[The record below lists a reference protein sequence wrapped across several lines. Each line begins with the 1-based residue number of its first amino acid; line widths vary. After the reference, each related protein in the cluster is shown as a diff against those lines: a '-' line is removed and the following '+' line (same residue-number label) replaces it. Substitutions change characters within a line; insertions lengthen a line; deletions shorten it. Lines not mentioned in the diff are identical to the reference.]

1 MQEVLNTTVDTVNE
15 NQLGQ
20 IEAQNGTM
28 TGQGTGIGKETEI
41 ADHAEIAQRIEET
54 ETEEAEIEI
63 EIEIETETETETE
76 TDIVTVDAA
85 AVTERGTT
93 TEDPAE
99 EVKAQDTAADKVVV
113 EIAQLF
119 LSISDQES

>member
-1 MQEVLNTTVDTVNE
+1 VNE

-63 EIEIETETETETE
+63 EIEIETETETET
-76 TDIVTVDAA
+76 DIVTVDAA

-113 EIAQLF
+113 EIVQLF
-119 LSISDQES
+119 LSTSDQES

>member
-28 TGQGTGIGKETEI
+28 TDQGTGIGKETEI
-41 ADHAEIAQRIEET
+41 ADHAEIAQRIGET

-63 EIEIETETETETE
+63 EKEIETE

>member
-28 TGQGTGIGKETEI
+28 TDQGTGIGKETEI
-41 ADHAEIAQRIEET
+41 ADHAEIAQRIGET

-63 EIEIETETETETE
+63 EKEIETETETE

-113 EIAQLF
+113 EIVQLF
-119 LSISDQES
+119 LSTSDQES

>member
-28 TGQGTGIGKETEI
+28 TDQGTGIGKETEI
-41 ADHAEIAQRIEET
+41 ADHAEIAQRIGET

-63 EIEIETETETETE
+63 EKEIETETE

>member
-1 MQEVLNTTVDTVNE
+1 MEHMQEVLNTTVDTVNE

-63 EIEIETETETETE
+63 ETETETETE

-113 EIAQLF
+113 EIVQLF
-119 LSISDQES
+119 LSTSDQES

>member
-63 EIEIETETETETE
+63 EIEIETETETET
-76 TDIVTVDAA
+76 DIVTVDAA

-113 EIAQLF
+113 EIVQLF
-119 LSISDQES
+119 LSTSDQES